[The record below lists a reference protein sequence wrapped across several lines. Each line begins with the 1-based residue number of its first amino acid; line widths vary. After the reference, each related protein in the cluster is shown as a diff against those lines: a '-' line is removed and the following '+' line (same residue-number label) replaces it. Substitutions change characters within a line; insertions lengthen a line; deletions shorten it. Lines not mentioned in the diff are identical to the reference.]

1 MSRSIQLKCMNE
13 TIMTCMILFKKEALS
28 LISYMIRDNLVQQIY
43 DQYGVNIYMIKLYN
57 KDSFYF

>member
-1 MSRSIQLKCMNE
+1 MKCMNE

-28 LISYMIRDNLVQQIY
+28 LISYMIRDNLVQQMY